1 MDGRQC
7 ILTALDGGVPD
18 PIPVAWGFRLAD
30 LTALAPYGTDVDGLV
45 DIEFVAYPPTPA
57 DEDLR
62 EPRALAQ
69 LGGLYAGGSR
79 AGMIQMSFALARA
92 MGYTESQGGAM

>member
-18 PIPVAWGFRLAD
+18 PIPVAWGFRQAD

-62 EPRALAQ
+62 EPPCPGATWRPLCGRLASWDDPDE
-69 LGGLYAGGSR
+69 LCPRSRHGLH
-79 AGMIQMSFALARA
+79 
-92 MGYTESQGGAM
+92 